1 MKMDNKRI
9 WSPLGSI
16 DIFDNILPYLD
27 TKSIQ
32 NFLLIS
38 KTHYTTLYKQQELYI
53 NKKITVNILKE
64 LNLSLDYRKEFSRD
78 LCSIYKHFY
87 NHLNSC
93 IIDYVIFLIE
103 RDTCGGCKL
112 ISSLLQ
118 LCKFKNDSRTKTRYE
133 ISRNDM
139 QYILMH
145 AKVDILHIILDTY
158 YIPPDLLF
166 NVLQETTMTKNG
178 NNTNLLL
185 KYFMYKHIFRTA
197 TQEVVMFF
205 NLIIG
210 FLVKQKMI
218 SIIQMVIKYK
228 NKYKIDNVLD
238 YNYLYNICIS
248 EDNLSSLILIHT
260 EFINNS
266 LHPPIIINHSSVK
279 SMLQK
284 RQSNGDCLQFVL
296 DNLLGTHIN
305 HSLYINA
312 ISSTDITQTTMNIL
326 KTYLNDETKKKF
338 KIKD

>member
-1 MKMDNKRI
+1 MENKRSFNVLC
-9 WSPLGSI
+9 SP
-16 DIFDNILPYLD
+16 DIFDNIIPYLD

-32 NFLLIS
+32 NVLMIS
-38 KTHYTTLYKQQELYI
+38 KTHYTNLYKQQEFYMAKTI
-53 NKKITVNILKE
+53 AVNILKE
-64 LNLSLDYRKEFSRD
+64 LNLSLHYMREFTSD

-87 NHLNSC
+87 YHLNSC

-103 RDTCGGCKL
+103 RDTHQNSSLIKL
-112 ISSLLQ
+112 LLQ
-118 LCKFKNDSRTKTRYE
+118 LCQFKNDSRINTRYE

-145 AKVDILHIILDTY
+145 AKVDVIHTILNTY

-166 NVLQETTMTKNG
+166 NVLQENTITKNK

-197 TQEVVMFF
+197 SHEVLMFF

-210 FLVKQKMI
+210 SLIKNKMI
-218 SIIQMVIKYK
+218 SMIQMVIKYK

-238 YNYLYNICIS
+238 YNYLYNVCIS

-260 EFINNS
+260 EARS
-266 LHPPIIINHSSVK
+266 ASRHPPIIISHSSVK

-284 RQSNGDCLQFVL
+284 RQSNGGCLQFVL

-305 HSLYINA
+305 HS
-312 ISSTDITQTTMNIL
+312 TDITDATMNIL
-326 KTYLNDETKKKF
+326 KTYLNDENQKNLKLKTNINY
-338 KIKD
+338 KICP